1 MPIQK
6 IKALIEQ
13 HGLVSSSFAFNDL
26 PNSVKQ
32 KLRDACNTHFDNCYV
47 LLLANA
53 GSEFWQVLTSPD
65 RNKEVSGNEVS
76 GNKATGKDVL
86 NNDPVD
92 NFSIAIAKQII
103 AAGEQ
108 TQDAQIVYPGYPVP
122 LIKLGELSGWS
133 TPSPLGLG
141 LHPEYGPWFAY
152 RALIKSTE
160 PLQPVQTL
168 KDIANAS
175 SPCLSCADAPCVSA
189 CPASATSKDKVFDID
204 RCVSQRLAAD
214 STCETQCHARNA
226 CPVGQAYRYSEQQ
239 REYHMTHALDALREW
254 STLSKR
260 D

>member
-1 MPIQK
+1 MPIHK
-6 IKALIEQ
+6 IKELIEQ
-13 HGLVSSSFAFNDL
+13 HGLVSSSFAYNDL
-26 PNSVKQ
+26 PNSAKQ
-32 KLRDACNTHFDNCYV
+32 KLRDACNTHFDNCYI

-53 GSEFWQVLTSPD
+53 GGAFWEAMTSRERD
-65 RNKEVSGNEVS
+65 NARVGN
-76 GNKATGKDVL
+76 N
-86 NNDPVD
+86 PVD
-92 NFSIAIAKQII
+92 NFSVAIAKKII

-108 TQDAQIVYPGYPVP
+108 TQDAQILYPGYSVP

-160 PLQPVQTL
+160 PLQPIQNL
-168 KDIANAS
+168 QHIAKAS
-175 SPCLSCADAPCVSA
+175 SPCLSCADTPCVSA

-204 RCVSQRLAAD
+204 RCVSQRLATD
-214 STCETQCHARNA
+214 SSCKTQCHARNA

-254 STLSKR
+254 STLPKR